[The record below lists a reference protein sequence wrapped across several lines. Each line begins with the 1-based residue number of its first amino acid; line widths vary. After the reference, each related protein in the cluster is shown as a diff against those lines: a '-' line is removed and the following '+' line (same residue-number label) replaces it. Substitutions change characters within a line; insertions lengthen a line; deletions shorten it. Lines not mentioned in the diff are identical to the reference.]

1 MRTILFA
8 IVLGWFGPQSARAA
22 TVDDLRAL
30 VESGRSAEA
39 YALGQKHPEEL
50 GKPDF
55 DFYYGIASI
64 DAGHAGEGVLAL
76 ERYVIQF
83 PDNDRARLELARGYF
98 VLGELVRAREEFEN
112 VQKKN
117 PPPNVQATID
127 RFMDSIRAQETRY
140 TTTSTFYLEAGGG
153 VDSNVNS
160 GASDSVINVP
170 TLGAIQL
177 SPAGVKSS
185 DDFMQ
190 IAAGGN
196 VSHPVA
202 PGVALLGG
210 VSYDGKFNGKSEN
223 KQFDLQTLGGY
234 GGFSVLKDRNLWRAT
249 VSLSTLEVGSA
260 RFRDVSSLGG
270 EWHRQIDEFNTFSLF
285 GQLARLEY
293 PQSPVRNSDFYGLG
307 AGWRRAFVA
316 TMQPVLQLQALAGS
330 ERNIASPVRDDLSR
344 RLVTLR
350 AAVSFN
356 PAPKWAA
363 SLGFNYTPSRFRA
376 DDVLFGVKRNDDY
389 YGLDGTLSYRWTKKA
404 SVRLEYLHQDNRSN
418 IDLYKYDRDVLALKV
433 RYDF

>member
-8 IVLGWFGPQSARAA
+8 ILLGWIGLQSARAA
-22 TVDDLRAL
+22 TADDLRAL
-30 VESGRSAEA
+30 VEAGRSVEA

-140 TTTSTFYLEAGGG
+140 TTTSSFYLEAGGG
-153 VDSNVNS
+153 IDSNVNS
-160 GASDSVINVP
+160 GVSGQVINVP
-170 TLGAIQL
+170 TLGVIQVA
-177 SPAGVKSS
+177 PAGVKTR
-185 DDFMQ
+185 DEFFQ
-190 IAAGGN
+190 VAAGGN
-196 VSHPVA
+196 ISHPVA
-202 PGVALLGG
+202 PGVSLIGG
-210 VSYDGKFNGKSEN
+210 ASYDGKFNGKSED
-223 KQFDLQTLGGY
+223 KQFDLQTLSGY
-234 GGFSVLKDRNLWRAT
+234 GGFSVVKDRDLWRAT
-249 VSLSTLEVGSA
+249 ASLSTLEVGSN
-260 RFRDVSSLGG
+260 RFRDVGALGG
-270 EWHRQIDEFNTFSLF
+270 EWHRQINEFNTFSLL

-293 PQSPVRNSDFYGLG
+293 PQSPERNSNFYGLG
-307 AGWRRAFVA
+307 VGWRRAFVGSL
-316 TMQPVLQLQALAGS
+316 QPVLQLQALAGS
-330 ERNIASPVRDDLSR
+330 ERNIASPVRNDLSR
-344 RLVTLR
+344 GLVTLR
-350 AAVSFN
+350 AVVSFT
-356 PAPKWAA
+356 PAPKWGA
-363 SLGFNYTPSRFRA
+363 SLGFNYTPSRYW
-376 DDVLFGVKRNDDY
+376 DNDLFAATRRRDDY
-389 YGLDGTLSYRWTKKA
+389 YGIDASLSYRWTRKA
-404 SVRLEYLHQDNRSN
+404 SVRLEFLHSDNRSN
-418 IDLYKYDRDVLALKV
+418 IDLYKYQRDVLALKL